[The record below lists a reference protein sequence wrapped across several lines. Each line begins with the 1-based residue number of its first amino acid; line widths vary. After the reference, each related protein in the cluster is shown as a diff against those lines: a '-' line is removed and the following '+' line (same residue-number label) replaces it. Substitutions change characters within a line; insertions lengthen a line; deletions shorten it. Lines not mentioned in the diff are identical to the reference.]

1 MGQSYRIRTELGVN
15 KTINVQIDQE
25 FEFLEILSLKL
36 QQEDIYVRAC
46 SDYGVLVGRVTANNG
61 LGVPNARVA
70 VFIPID
76 VVDQSNP
83 IITSIYPYKSV
94 DDRIVRASI
103 TLVSK
108 AYIVPEFVGMNPN
121 NRKVYSVGKISFTEN
136 PQLSGQT
143 NPQNDFI

>member
-83 IITSIYPYKSV
+83 IITSIYP
-94 DDRIVRASI
+94 
-103 TLVSK
+103 
-108 AYIVPEFVGMNPN
+108 
-121 NRKVYSVGKISFTEN
+121 
-136 PQLSGQT
+136 
-143 NPQNDFI
+143 